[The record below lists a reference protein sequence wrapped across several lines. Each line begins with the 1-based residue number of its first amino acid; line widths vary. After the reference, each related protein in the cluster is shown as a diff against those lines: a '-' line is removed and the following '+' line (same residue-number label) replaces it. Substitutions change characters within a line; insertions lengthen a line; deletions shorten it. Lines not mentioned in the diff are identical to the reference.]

1 MKKIFIILLFLF
13 VFLNYAH
20 ATCYC
25 EAALKQAFKDIS
37 KKVEDDIGAQKT
49 SVEKLIDEIKKN
61 TDDIKAQNEVIA
73 KIIKAETRKA
83 VQNTQIVFLLQKIAE
98 LKTAGEM

>member
-1 MKKIFIILLFLF
+1 MKKVIIIFICCAVYI
-13 VFLNYAH
+13 YAQQ
-20 ATCYC
+20 CLC
-25 EAALKQAFKDIS
+25 KDDIS
-37 KKVEDDIGAQKT
+37 DAYDAVSGNVTEIVNNQTNAIKDD
-49 SVEKLIDEIKKN
+49 LIPEIEKN
-61 TDDIKAQNEVIA
+61 TDNITEQSEVLK

>member
-1 MKKIFIILLFLF
+1 MKKVIIIFIGCVVYI
-13 VFLNYAH
+13 YAVD
-20 ATCYC
+20 CLC
-25 EAALKQAFKDIS
+25 QQEIS
-37 KKVEDDIGAQKT
+37 DAYSKISGNVTKIIDNQTRAINDD
-49 SVEKLIDEIKKN
+49 LIPEIEKN
-61 TDDIKAQNEVIA
+61 TDDIKEQSKVIE

>member
-1 MKKIFIILLFLF
+1 MKKLLFILVLF
-13 VFLNYAH
+13 IGLPSYAGNCQCTS
-20 ATCYC
+20 AI
-25 EAALKQAFKDIS
+25 KQAFKDINDAID
-37 KKVEDDIGAQKT
+37 DDISAQKD
-49 SVEKLIDEIKKN
+49 SVEKLVDEVKQN